1 MFVRTK
7 QGELRVYWEGVEST
21 LTPAG
26 LEVSDALAADLRGHV
41 NIVIDEPVADAPKA
55 EAKKRAKTEPV

>member
-21 LTPAG
+21 LTPDG
-26 LEVSDALAADLRGHV
+26 LELPDACAADLRGHV
-41 NIVIDEPVADAPKA
+41 NIVIDEPAAKA